1 VPSEATQGGV
11 KGCGWHGM
19 QGVRGSN
26 PLSSTRHNASPPSA
40 LSAVCQQSASQRP
53 PRRPGGVDAEL
64 GQVWGQ
70 ARSSPASRSGGRS
83 GARRPG
89 CRLMGTA
96 GCNAQWRDHQHP
108 TLIAIL
114 DGHVEVVLDPSGV
127 ELLAE
132 GVRTSL
138 LANRAPR
145 TGGPEYEAT
154 GLVCRLSDRATW
166 AGSPAASPPTGQS
179 RAGPTRWPSS
189 WTTPTPP
196 RRSWGPPGYRC
207 ARPSPAT
214 ASACQR
220 ATRTRAMRHGR
231 LLAITATLALAVVSL
246 LTAGVVRPVWVVA
259 AWTTEIGRTAG
270 KSV

>member
-1 VPSEATQGGV
+1 MA
-11 KGCGWHGM
+11 WL

-96 GCNAQWRDHQHP
+96 GCSAQWRDHQHP

-166 AGSPAASPPTGQS
+166 AGSPAASHRPGKAERGL
-179 RAGPTRWPSS
+179 RAGRAAGQRQRRREGAGDHLAIAAQGLHPP
-189 WTTPTPP
+189 PP
-196 RRSWGPPGYRC
+196 RH
-207 ARPSPAT
+207 
-214 ASACQR
+214 ASAQPAPEQCDMGGCWR
-220 ATRTRAMRHGR
+220 
-231 LLAITATLALAVVSL
+231 
-246 LTAGVVRPVWVVA
+246 
-259 AWTTEIGRTAG
+259 
-270 KSV
+270 